1 VEVLIIRLTAQDI
14 NSGTSSSR
22 TPQGHVVYVNSEH
35 IIWFHKEESYRRSF
49 IRWYFDVKEDE
60 KDILLTLTKL

>member
-1 VEVLIIRLTAQDI
+1 MIIRLTALDI

-22 TPQGHVVYVNSEH
+22 TPQGHVVCVNSEH
-35 IIWFHKEESYRRSF
+35 IIWFHKEGKATVVHLSDGISMT
-49 IRWYFDVKEDE
+49 VKEDE